1 MDDAENSVGRSAP
14 PVRWA
19 IHGQRI
25 LAAAWLAFDMRKLTI
40 AAVGL
45 LILQLGWTV
54 LDGAFAG
61 SAEVT
66 PWVLE
71 TGEAMVR
78 PSERFSWS
86 WVTVERLSHRLFEPS
101 RILLAPFGTFLD
113 PHSPG
118 LSKLHAL
125 IAVVWL
131 FVVWGPAG
139 GAIARMAVV
148 QVAQSRRV
156 GIGEAVRFGWKSAGA
171 LILSPLCPLIG
182 LTFCTLAGLVLGLI
196 YRVPGGSAV
205 AGVLLF
211 IPITVAVVM
220 TLFVGAI
227 AAGWPMFH
235 AALASGA
242 EDALDAMVRTY
253 SYLTQRLALFG
264 IGVAIAWATGLAGL
278 ALAELVVDTVIQL
291 AEWSVALTGPG
302 PEIAALFAGSEPRM
316 TGLAPAAHRFW
327 LGVAR
332 LAGQA
337 WVYSFFWTAA
347 SLIYLGL
354 RHEVDG
360 TPATAVDPP
369 EPPR

>member
-1 MDDAENSVGRSAP
+1 MDEAENSAGRPAS

-25 LAAAWLAFDMRKLTI
+25 LAAARLAFDVRKLAI
-40 AAVGL
+40 AAAGL
-45 LILQLGWTV
+45 LVLQLGWAF
-54 LDGAFAG
+54 LDGAFAA

-66 PWVLE
+66 PEVFE
-71 TGEAMVR
+71 STAAAAG

-86 WVTVERLSHRLFEPS
+86 WETVQRLSHRLFEPS
-101 RILLAPFGTFLD
+101 RTLLAPLGTFLD
-113 PHSPG
+113 PHAPG
-118 LSKLHAL
+118 LSKFHGLL
-125 IAVVWL
+125 AVVWL
-131 FVVWGPAG
+131 ILVWGPAG

-148 QVAQSRRV
+148 QAARSRCV
-156 GIGEAVRFGWKSAGA
+156 GMGEAVRFGRSSAGA
-171 LILSPLCPLIG
+171 LVLSPLFPLIG
-182 LTFCTLAGLVLGLI
+182 LAFCSLTGLVFGLI
-196 YRVPGGSAV
+196 YRLPGGPAA

-211 IPITVAVVM
+211 IPMSVAVVM
-220 TLFVGAI
+220 TLFVA
-227 AAGWPMFH
+227 ALVAGWPMFH
-235 AALASGA
+235 AAVASGA

-264 IGVAIAWATGLAGL
+264 IGVAVAWATGLAGL
-278 ALAELVVDTVIQL
+278 ALAELLVETVIRL

-302 PEIAALFAGSEPRM
+302 PAIASLFDGSGPRPAGP
-316 TGLAPAAHRFW
+316 APAAHRFW

-332 LAGQA
+332 LTGQA

-360 TPATAVDPP
+360 TPASVVDPI

>member
-1 MDDAENSVGRSAP
+1 MDDVESSAGRPAP

-25 LAAAWLAFDMRKLTI
+25 LAAARLAFDVRKLTI
-40 AAVGL
+40 AVAGL
-45 LILQLGWTV
+45 MVMQLGWTI

-66 PWVLE
+66 PAVLE
-71 TGEAMVR
+71 TGEVMVR

-86 WVTVERLSHRLFEPS
+86 WGTVQRLSHRLFEPS
-101 RILLAPFGTFLD
+101 RMLLMPLETFLD

-118 LSKLHAL
+118 LSKVHAFV
-125 IAVVWL
+125 AVLWL
-131 FVVWGPAG
+131 FLVWGPAG
-139 GAIARMAVV
+139 GAIARMAVI
-148 QVAQSRRV
+148 QAGRSRRV
-156 GIGEAVRFGWKSAGA
+156 GIGEAVRFGGKSAVP
-171 LILSPLCPLIG
+171 LIVSSLCPLIG
-182 LTFCTLAGLVLGLI
+182 LAFCTLAGLVLGLI
-196 YRVPGGSAV
+196 YRIPGGSAV

-211 IPITVAVVM
+211 IPMSAAVAM
-220 TLFVGAI
+220 ALFVAAI
-227 AAGWPMFH
+227 VAGWPMFH
-235 AALASGA
+235 AAVASGA

-253 SYLTQRLALFG
+253 SYLTQKLALFG

-278 ALAELVVDTVIQL
+278 VLAELLVETVIRL

-302 PEIAALFAGSEPRM
+302 PEIAALFTGSESRM

-332 LAGQA
+332 LVAQA

-360 TPATAVDPP
+360 TPATVLDLP